1 MHHATLLSP
10 SDNKP
15 ILGWFKSILGTC
27 TAASDNASRSG
38 QQTRA
43 AQATSSQQLT
53 TDHQQPTPGH
63 RLHYATSWPSRQLH
77 RPENQQ
83 NQGKISGFPRENRSL
98 LMTIC
103 PSIEKSIILLFR
115 YCMHPVILL
124 SYCIYPVILYKT
136 TVILGKKMGFSI
148 CMCDP
153 PLPKNLDP
161 RFFLGYFG
169 LFSVK

>member
-1 MHHATLLSP
+1 MLTLCTLLP
-10 SDNKP
+10 SDNQAL
-15 ILGWFKSILGTC
+15 LGRSNGFYAPLLIPSDNV
-27 TAASDNASRSG
+27 AASLERFNAAHYIECASRSV
-38 QQTRA
+38 
-43 AQATSSQQLT
+43 
-53 TDHQQPTPGH
+53 
-63 RLHYATSWPSRQLH
+63 
-77 RPENQQ
+77 
-83 NQGKISGFPRENRSL
+83 
-98 LMTIC
+98 
-103 PSIEKSIILLFR
+103 ILFL

-136 TVILGKKMGFSI
+136 TVILGKKMGISI